1 MKGQKT
7 GGREEGTPNRL
18 TKELR
23 AALKEIIY
31 KEFQGIEARL
41 EKLEPKDRL
50 ELLTKLLPYIIP
62 KVKEEEEDN
71 KRSRIE
77 KVEFVVT
84 KGEAKE
90 NEIKC

>member
-50 ELLTKLLPYIIP
+50 ELLTKLLPYAMP
-62 KVKEEEEDN
+62 KVEAVN
-71 KRSRIE
+71 I
-77 KVEFVVT
+77 
-84 KGEAKE
+84 GEGEPWTANNDE
-90 NEIKC
+90 WS